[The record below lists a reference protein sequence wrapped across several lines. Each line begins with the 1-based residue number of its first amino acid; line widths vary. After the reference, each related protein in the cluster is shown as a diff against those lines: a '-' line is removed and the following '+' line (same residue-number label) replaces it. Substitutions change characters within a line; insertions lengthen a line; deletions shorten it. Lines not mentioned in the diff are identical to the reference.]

1 MDFMV
6 MMPLGPQ
13 IMQAVAIGLL
23 SDQYRKRMT
32 FYVIGAG
39 RGEGGGW
46 MMLRTMRPAA
56 VSCIMTAGLVIS
68 GSPHEKESV

>member
-1 MDFMV
+1 MV

-13 IMQAVAIGLL
+13 IMQAVAIGRL
-23 SDQYRKRMT
+23 SDQYGKRLT
-32 FYVIGAG
+32 FCVIGG
-39 RGEGGGW
+39 GSGESGGW

-68 GSPHEKESV
+68 ESPHEKESV